1 MDQPL
6 VSFIITC
13 QNALSEQLQECVQS
27 IFALSLSHEEREII
41 IVDDGS
47 SQPALNALIPW
58 IDELVYIRQKKEGIC
73 AAQNKGMMIAQGQWV
88 QLVRAEDQLAR
99 SAYEHCLDIVR
110 YDPDV
115 DLVLF
120 QTSAKGQGG
129 QSVFQ
134 DVVYTSGASYMRTNT
149 LDAVPYHCLFNRKLT
164 DSQHSNSPLRMES
177 SLQIDET
184 FLPRLLLRCETIRV
198 SDAKAYEECGTAL
211 TGRTPSKRN
220 KLIELDD
227 MERSIIRLHDMADH
241 LPFNENAAL
250 NRRVAQLTMDYL
262 YQIIISTHSS
272 VQLEKRIKRLEKFGL
287 FPLPNK
293 NYTKKYQL
301 FRFLTKHPLC
311 RKALITLAR

>member
-13 QNALSEQLQECVQS
+13 QNTLSEQLQECVQS

-58 IDELVYIRQKKEGIC
+58 IDELVYIRQKKDGIC

-164 DSQHSNSPLRMES
+164 DS
-177 SLQIDET
+177 
-184 FLPRLLLRCETIRV
+184 
-198 SDAKAYEECGTAL
+198 
-211 TGRTPSKRN
+211 
-220 KLIELDD
+220 
-227 MERSIIRLHDMADH
+227 
-241 LPFNENAAL
+241 
-250 NRRVAQLTMDYL
+250 
-262 YQIIISTHSS
+262 
-272 VQLEKRIKRLEKFGL
+272 
-287 FPLPNK
+287 
-293 NYTKKYQL
+293 
-301 FRFLTKHPLC
+301 
-311 RKALITLAR
+311 

>member
-1 MDQPL
+1 
-6 VSFIITC
+6 
-13 QNALSEQLQECVQS
+13 
-27 IFALSLSHEEREII
+27 
-41 IVDDGS
+41 
-47 SQPALNALIPW
+47 
-58 IDELVYIRQKKEGIC
+58 
-73 AAQNKGMMIAQGQWV
+73 
-88 QLVRAEDQLAR
+88 
-99 SAYEHCLDIVR
+99 
-110 YDPDV
+110 
-115 DLVLF
+115 
-120 QTSAKGQGG
+120 
-129 QSVFQ
+129 
-134 DVVYTSGASYMRTNT
+134 
-149 LDAVPYHCLFNRKLT
+149 
-164 DSQHSNSPLRMES
+164 MES

-227 MERSIIRLHDMADH
+227 MERSIIRLHDMA
-241 LPFNENAAL
+241 ENAAL